1 MNEPNRNPPTAA
13 GRACVRYLAMLGA
26 VALVGVSLVASR
38 ASVLPTPEPAIPAA
52 QQAAEK
58 SPADRAATAA
68 NGFLDTLDAKQR
80 AIALLDFN
88 SPKKHTGWSNL
99 PVTFVPR
106 SGVRLGDLNKDQHKA
121 AMETMAAVLSKEGY
135 QKIVDIM
142 DADQQLA
149 ERQGGKKGGKG
160 GKGGKKGGKGG
171 EGPMFGRDQYY
182 IAIYGKPSATAPWMV
197 QFGGHHLGVN
207 VTMIGKNFVLTPTHT
222 GTEPSA
228 FMRGGKEIRPLGLE
242 NDTAFMLIN
251 DLDEKQ
257 RAQAIIGTATIDLR
271 LGPGRDGETIKKPQG
286 IKGSALT
293 PQQQATLLKLIGT
306 WVDMLKGDS
315 ASARMAQIKS
325 KIGDTYFAWSGPT
338 AKGSVAYFRVQG
350 PTLVIEY
357 APQKG
362 TTNHIHTI
370 IRNPEDDY
378 GTALLRR

>member
-1 MNEPNRNPPTAA
+1 MIVSTRHAVLAPRHA
-13 GRACVRYLAMLGA
+13 GAKYLAMLGA

-38 ASVLPTPEPAIPAA
+38 ASVLPTPAPAIPAA
-52 QQAAEK
+52 QQAGERSQTA
-58 SPADRAATAA
+58 RAAATTSA
-68 NGFLDTLDAKQR
+68 FLDTLDAKQR
-80 AIALLDFN
+80 EIALLDFN

-99 PVTFVPR
+99 PVTMVAR
-106 SGVRLGDLNKDQHKA
+106 SGVRLGDLNKDQRKA
-121 AMETMAAVLSKEGY
+121 AMDTMAAVLSKEGY
-135 QKIVDIM
+135 QKVVDIM
-142 DADQQLA
+142 DGDQVA
-149 ERQGGKKGGKG
+149 ESQRRKKGGKG
-160 GKGGKKGGKGG
+160 GK
-171 EGPMFGRDQYY
+171 GPMFGRDQYY
-182 IAIYGKPSATAPWMV
+182 IAIYGKPSATTPWMV

-207 VTMIGKNFVLTPTHT
+207 VTMIGKSFVLTPTHT

-228 FMRGGKEIRPLGLE
+228 FTRGGKEVRPLGLE
-242 NDTAFMLIN
+242 NDTAFKLIN

-271 LGPGRDGETIKKPQG
+271 LGPREDGKRIEPQG

-293 PQQQATLLKLIGT
+293 PQQQATLLRLIGA
-306 WVDMLKGDS
+306 WVDILTGDA
-315 ASARMAQIKS
+315 ASARMAEIKS

-338 AKGSVAYFRVQG
+338 AKGSLAYFRVQG

-378 GTALLRR
+378 GEALLKR